1 MHVPK
6 KEKLQLKQDK
16 QLSKSINHEKRLW
29 LALSLTTTFIV
40 VELIGTVISHSLTLL
55 SDAAHLF
62 TDAAALIISIT
73 AMRLGRRQ
81 ADQKRTFG
89 YYRIEIL
96 AAAFNAAILFMVAAF
111 IFYMAYE
118 RFFQASEIHT
128 TSMLMTATLGVIV
141 NFVSIQLLKAGSKE
155 SLNIKSAYLDS
166 QADMLSSLAVIL
178 TAFLIRLTEWRHLD
192 SLMAIGISLWILPRT
207 WILLKESINILLEGV
222 PEGIELAEISGA
234 LLDLPGI
241 SDVHD
246 LHVWALTN
254 GKISLTAHIVIEPR
268 LEKEHNLLAIATHL
282 LEEKFNI
289 THSTIQIETTECH
302 GNSKLHL

>member
-1 MHVPK
+1 MEIQQAPK
-6 KEKLQLKQDK
+6 QPFDK
-16 QLSKSINHEKRLW
+16 QRPKSINHEKKLW
-29 LALSLTTTFIV
+29 IALSLTSVFIV
-40 VELIGTVISHSLTLL
+40 VELGGSIISHSLTLL

-96 AAAFNAAILFMVAAF
+96 AAAFNAATLFMVAGF

-118 RFFQASEIHT
+118 RFFAASEIHT
-128 TSMLMTATLGVIV
+128 TSMLIVASIGVVV
-141 NFVSIQLLKAGSKE
+141 NFTSTQLLKAGSKE

-166 QADMLSSLAVIL
+166 QADMLSSLGVIL
-178 TAFLIRLTEWRHLD
+178 TALLIRLTEWQHLD
-192 SLMAIGISLWILPRT
+192 SLMAIAISLWILPRT

-222 PEGIELAEISGA
+222 PEGIKLAEISSA
-234 LLDLPGI
+234 LLDLAGVT
-241 SDVHD
+241 DVHD

-254 GKISLTAHIVIEPR
+254 GKISLTAHIVIEPNAEER
-268 LEKEHNLLAIATHL
+268 HHLLAAATHL
-282 LEEKFNI
+282 LEEKFNV
-289 THSTIQIETTECH
+289 THSTIQIETTQCH
-302 GNSKLHL
+302 GNARLHM

>member
-1 MHVPK
+1 M
-6 KEKLQLKQDK
+6 KQDK
-16 QLSKSINHEKRLW
+16 QLSKSVNHEKRLW
-29 LALSLTTTFIV
+29 LALSLTTTFIM
-40 VELIGTVISHSLTLL
+40 VELIGSVISHSLTLL

-73 AMRLGRRQ
+73 AMRLGRKQ

-96 AAAFNAAILFMVAAF
+96 AATFNAVTLFMVAAF

-118 RFFQASEIHT
+118 RFFKASEIHT
-128 TSMLMTATLGVIV
+128 TSMLITAALGVIV
-141 NFVSIQLLKAGSKE
+141 NFVSVQLLKAGSKE

-178 TAFLIRLTEWRHLD
+178 TAFLIRLTEWHHLD
-192 SLMAIGISLWILPRT
+192 SLIAIGISLWILPRT

-241 SDVHD
+241 RDVHD
-246 LHVWALTN
+246 LHVWALTS
-254 GKISLTAHIVIEPR
+254 GKISLTAHIVIEPH
-268 LEKEHNLLAIATHL
+268 LEKEHNLLAAATHL
-282 LEEKFNI
+282 LEERFHI

-302 GNSKLHL
+302 GNAKLHATPSNYFS

>member
-1 MHVPK
+1 MERQQEPTQQFDKYMPK
-6 KEKLQLKQDK
+6 NV
-16 QLSKSINHEKRLW
+16 NHEKKLW
-29 LALSLTTTFIV
+29 VALSLTTTFIAI
-40 VELIGTVISHSLTLL
+40 ELMGSIVSHSLTLL

-96 AAAFNAAILFMVAAF
+96 AAAFNAATLFMVAGF
-111 IFYMAYE
+111 IFYQAYE
-118 RFFQASEIHT
+118 RFFAPSEVHT
-128 TSMLMTATLGVIV
+128 TSMLIVASVGVIV
-141 NFVSIQLLKAGSKE
+141 NFTSIQLLKAGSKE

-166 QADMLSSLAVIL
+166 QADMLSSLGVIL
-178 TAFLIRLTEWRHLD
+178 TAFLIRLTGWQYLD

-222 PEGIELAEISGA
+222 PEGIELAKISGA
-234 LLDLPGI
+234 LLDLPDVI
-241 SDVHD
+241 DVHD

-254 GKISLTAHIVIEPR
+254 GKISLTAHIVVAPHTK
-268 LEKEHNLLAIATHL
+268 KEHDLLAIATDL
-282 LEEKFNI
+282 LEEKFNV
-289 THSTIQIETTECH
+289 THSTIQIETTQCH

>member
-1 MHVPK
+1 M
-6 KEKLQLKQDK
+6 QKQRNDK
-16 QLSKSINHEKRLW
+16 HMPKSINHEKKLW
-29 LALSLTTTFIV
+29 MALSLTSVFIV
-40 VELIGTVISHSLTLL
+40 IELIGSVVSHSLTLL

-96 AAAFNAAILFMVAAF
+96 AAAFNASTLFMVAGF
-111 IFYMAYE
+111 IFYMAYK
-118 RFFQASEIHT
+118 RFFVSSEIHT
-128 TSMLMTATLGVIV
+128 TSMIIVASIGVVV
-141 NFVSIQLLKAGSKE
+141 NFISIQLLKAGSKE

-166 QADMLSSLAVIL
+166 QADLLSSLGVIL
-178 TAFLIRLTEWRHLD
+178 TAFLIRLTEWQHLD

-207 WILLKESINILLEGV
+207 WLLLKESINILLEGV
-222 PEGIELAEISGA
+222 PEGIELAEISHA
-234 LLDLPGI
+234 LLNLPGV

-254 GKISLTAHIVIEPR
+254 GKISLTAHMVIGSDI
-268 LEKEHNLLAIATHL
+268 EKEHNLLAIATDL
-282 LEEKFNI
+282 LEEKFNV
-289 THSTIQIETTECH
+289 THSTIQIETTQCY
-302 GNSKLHL
+302 GNAKLHL

>member
-1 MHVPK
+1 MEIQQEANQQTDTQMP
-6 KEKLQLKQDK
+6 
-16 QLSKSINHEKRLW
+16 KSINHEKKLW
-29 LALSLTTTFIV
+29 MALSLTTVFIAI
-40 VELIGTVISHSLTLL
+40 ELIGSVVSHSLTLL

-96 AAAFNAAILFMVAAF
+96 AAAFNAATLFMVAGF

-118 RFFQASEIHT
+118 RFFVSSEIHT
-128 TSMLMTATLGVIV
+128 TSMLIVASIGVVV
-141 NFVSIQLLKAGSKE
+141 NFISVQLLKAGSKE

-166 QADMLSSLAVIL
+166 QADMLSSLGVIL
-178 TAFLIRLTEWRHLD
+178 TAFLIRLTEWRNLD

-234 LLDLPGI
+234 LLDLPGVT
-241 SDVHD
+241 DVHD

-254 GKISLTAHIVIEPR
+254 GKISLTAHMIIEPNA
-268 LEKEHNLLAIATHL
+268 EKEDNLLAIATHL
-282 LEEKFNI
+282 LEEKFNV
-289 THSTIQIETTECH
+289 THSTIQIETTQCH

>member
-1 MHVPK
+1 MEMQQAPK
-6 KEKLQLKQDK
+6 KPIDK
-16 QLSKSINHEKRLW
+16 QIPKSINHEKKLW
-29 LALSLTTTFIV
+29 MALGLTTVFIAI
-40 VELIGTVISHSLTLL
+40 ELVGSIISHSLTLL

-96 AAAFNAAILFMVAAF
+96 AAAFNASTLFMVAGF
-111 IFYMAYE
+111 IFYMAYQ
-118 RFFQASEIHT
+118 RFFVSSEIHT
-128 TSMLMTATLGVIV
+128 TSMLIVASIGVIV
-141 NFVSIQLLKAGSKE
+141 NFISTQLLKAGSVD

-166 QADMLSSLAVIL
+166 QADMLSSLGVIL
-178 TAFLIRLTEWRHLD
+178 TAFLIRLTEWQHLD

-222 PEGIELAEISGA
+222 PEGIELAEITDA
-234 LLDLPGI
+234 LLDLAGVT
-241 SDVHD
+241 DVHD
-246 LHVWALTN
+246 LHVWALTS
-254 GKISLTAHIVIEPR
+254 GKISLTAHIVIEPNTEER
-268 LEKEHNLLAIATHL
+268 HNLLAVATHL
-282 LEEKFNI
+282 LEEKFNV
-289 THSTIQIETTECH
+289 THSTIQIETTQCH